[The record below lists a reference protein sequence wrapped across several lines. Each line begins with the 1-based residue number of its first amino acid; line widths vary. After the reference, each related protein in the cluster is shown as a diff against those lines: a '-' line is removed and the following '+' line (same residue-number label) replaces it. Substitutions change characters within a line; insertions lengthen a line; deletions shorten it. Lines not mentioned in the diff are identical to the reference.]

1 MAPGGPPGLRG
12 YGWRVDI
19 AREPWASG
27 FQAQE
32 AGLASVAMACS
43 SEGGQA
49 VVCARMCVWCVCVH
63 V

>member
-1 MAPGGPPGLRG
+1 MAPGGLPGLRG
-12 YGWRVDI
+12 HGRRADT
-19 AREPWASG
+19 AREPWGSG

-32 AGLASVAMACS
+32 AGLASVATACS

-49 VVCARMCVWCVCVH
+49 VVCARMCVWCVCVR